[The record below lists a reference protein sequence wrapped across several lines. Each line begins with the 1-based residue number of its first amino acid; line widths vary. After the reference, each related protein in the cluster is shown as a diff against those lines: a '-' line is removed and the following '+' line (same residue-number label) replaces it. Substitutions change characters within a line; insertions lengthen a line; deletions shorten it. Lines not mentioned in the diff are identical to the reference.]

1 MEQEELQRLIEV
13 FLPLK
18 RQGPGSEIETLM
30 ALGLTGLDTSKEVQ
44 VLDIGS
50 GTGVQTLTLAK
61 ALKGTIHAV
70 DLIPEFLD
78 ELEKRSGGEDLSATI
93 HTHPCS
99 MDALPFSTNQFD
111 LIWSEGA
118 LYNMGFEAAIVYLTP
133 FLKHGGAL
141 AVSELSW
148 FTSNRPNALDEHWA
162 KEYPEVGLVSE
173 KSTILEAHGY
183 AIKGYFPL
191 AESSWTEQYY
201 APLLQR
207 CDELENQM
215 VHSGQEIDPITQ
227 HILRETRA
235 EAELYHTYSQYFGY
249 GFYIAQKV

>member
-78 ELEKRSGGEDLSATI
+78 ELEKGLGVKIYLQLS
-93 HTHPCS
+93 
-99 MDALPFSTNQFD
+99 
-111 LIWSEGA
+111 
-118 LYNMGFEAAIVYLTP
+118 
-133 FLKHGGAL
+133 K
-141 AVSELSW
+141 
-148 FTSNRPNALDEHWA
+148 
-162 KEYPEVGLVSE
+162 
-173 KSTILEAHGY
+173 
-183 AIKGYFPL
+183 
-191 AESSWTEQYY
+191 
-201 APLLQR
+201 
-207 CDELENQM
+207 
-215 VHSGQEIDPITQ
+215 
-227 HILRETRA
+227 HILALWMHYRFPPINLISSGAKGHFTTWALRQR
-235 EAELYHTYSQYFGY
+235 LDTSHRF
-249 GFYIAQKV
+249 